1 MSKYITILESILFW
15 AGMTLILFIPLFMKF
30 PLVRIGGSFVSVR
43 TEDVLILLTYL
54 FWGAYLVLSGQIK
67 SFLKDKLN
75 QAFFVFFLIGAISA
89 FSGAFLTHTIS
100 TNLGILH
107 LARRIEILLF
117 LPFFASIIKTRRRA
131 YVLLGSLSLVVLLAS
146 FYALGQRYLRFPAV
160 STTNAELAQGVVYY
174 IQPFGRI
181 ISTFAGH
188 YDLAIFLVMAL
199 TIISSVI
206 FYFIQKKKMFF
217 VGWLGFLGALSGLVL
232 VMTAAR
238 LSFVA
243 AFVGIILALILAGK
257 KKFILVIFVLAAL
270 ALAYPSQLRDRFVST
285 FTVNILN
292 SWQSYIN
299 NRSTDGK
306 LNIPTLPQSG
316 SVGPPKE
323 ATDETVLTSP
333 DIAPGEPVDI
343 TDLGVYR
350 SFEIRIR
357 AEWPRAIRAFIK
369 NPFLGTGYSSIGLA
383 VDNDILRSLG
393 EVGILGTLAFFL
405 VIYETVKRIIAL
417 YRSQSGFV
425 KYLSGGVLAMIFA
438 FIVNA
443 LFIDVF
449 EASKTGSIFWM
460 VLGITLAL
468 GKLSKGKNAKAV

>member
-1 MSKYITILESILFW
+1 M
-15 AGMTLILFIPLFMKF
+15 
-30 PLVRIGGSFVSVR
+30 
-43 TEDVLILLTYL
+43 
-54 FWGAYLVLSGQIK
+54 
-67 SFLKDKLN
+67 
-75 QAFFVFFLIGAISA
+75 
-89 FSGAFLTHTIS
+89 THTIS

-117 LPFFASIIKTRRRA
+117 LPFFVSIIKSKRKA
-131 YVLLGSLSLVVLLAS
+131 YVLLGTLSLVVLLAS
-146 FYALGQRYLRFPAV
+146 LYALGQRYLHFPAV

-206 FYFIQKKKMFF
+206 FYFMQKKNMFY
-217 VGWLGFLGALSGLVL
+217 VAWLGFLGVLSGVVL

-243 AFVGIILALILAGK
+243 ALVGIILALILAGK
-257 KKFILVIFVLAAL
+257 KKFILVLFILVAL

-285 FTVNILN
+285 FTVNILR
-292 SWQSYIN
+292 SWQTYFNKS
-299 NRSTDGK
+299 STGTK
-306 LNIPTLPQSG
+306 LNIPTLPRG
-316 SVGPPKE
+316 TIRDPKD
-323 ATDETVLTSP
+323 ATDETALTSP
-333 DIAPGEPVDI
+333 DIVPGEPTDI

-369 NPFLGTGYSSIGLA
+369 NPLLGTGYSSVGLA
-383 VDNDILRSLG
+383 IDNDILRSLG
-393 EVGILGTLAFFL
+393 EVGILGTFAFFL
-405 VIYETVKRIIAL
+405 VIYETVKRIITI

-425 KYLSGGVLAMIFA
+425 KYLSGGTLAMIFA
-438 FIVNA
+438 FIVNS

-460 VLGITLAL
+460 ILGITLAL
-468 GKLSKGKNAKAV
+468 GKLSERKNDKAI

>member
-1 MSKYITILESILFW
+1 MSKLTTIMESILFW
-15 AGMTLILFIPLFMKF
+15 AGMTLVIFIPLFMKF

-54 FWGAYLVLSGQIK
+54 VWAGYLVLSGQIRD
-67 SFLKDKLN
+67 FLKDKLN
-75 QAFFVFFLIGAISA
+75 QAFLVFFLIGGISA
-89 FSGAFLTHTIS
+89 FSGTLLTHTTTSNIS
-100 TNLGILH
+100 ILH

-117 LPFFASIIKTRRRA
+117 LPFFASIVKSKRRA
-131 YVLLGSLSLVVLLAS
+131 YVLLGTFSVVVFLAS
-146 FYALGQRYLRFPAV
+146 LYALGQRYLSFPAV
-160 STTNAELAQGVVYY
+160 STTNAELAQGVIYY

-206 FYFIQKKKMFF
+206 FYFMQKKNMLY
-217 VGWLGFLGALSGLVL
+217 VGWLGFLGILSGVVL

-243 AFVGIILALILAGK
+243 AFGGIILALILAGK
-257 KKFILVIFVLAAL
+257 KKFILLIFVLAAL

-285 FTVNILN
+285 FTVNILK
-292 SWQSYIN
+292 SWQTYFNTS
-299 NRSTDGK
+299 STGSK
-306 LNIPTLPQSG
+306 LNIPTLPKF
-316 SVGPPKE
+316 GPVRQPKE
-323 ATDETVLTSP
+323 ASDETALTSP
-333 DIAPGEPVDI
+333 DIVPGEPVDI

-369 NPFLGTGYSSIGLA
+369 NPLLGTGYSSVGLA

-393 EVGILGTLAFFL
+393 EVGVLGTFAFFL
-405 VIYETVKRIIAL
+405 VIYETVKRIIII

-438 FIVNA
+438 FIVNS

-460 VLGITLAL
+460 ILGITLAL
-468 GKLSKGKNAKAV
+468 GKLSARKNDKAV

>member
-1 MSKYITILESILFW
+1 MPKLTTILENVLFW
-15 AGMTLILFIPLFMKF
+15 AGVSLVLFIPLFMKF
-30 PLVRIGGSFVSVR
+30 PLIKIGGSFVSVR

-54 FWGAYLVLSGQIK
+54 VWAGYLVLSGDIK

-75 QAFFVFFLIGAISA
+75 QAFFAFFLIGAISA

-100 TNLGILH
+100 VNLGILH
-107 LARRIEILLF
+107 LARRIEIVLF
-117 LPFFASIIKTRRRA
+117 LPFFASIIKTKRRA
-131 YVLLGSLSLVVLLAS
+131 YMLLGTFSIVIFLAC
-146 FYALGQRYLRFPAV
+146 FYALGQRYLGFPAV
-160 STTNAELAQGVVYY
+160 STTNAELAQGVIYY

-188 YDLAIFLVMAL
+188 YDLAIFLVMGL

-206 FYFIQKKKMFF
+206 FYFMQKKNMFY
-217 VGWLGFLGALSGLVL
+217 VGWLGFLGVLSGLVL

-243 AFVGIILALILAGK
+243 AFVGIVLALILAGK
-257 KKFILVIFVLAAL
+257 KKFILVLFVLAAL
-270 ALAYPSQLRDRFVST
+270 ALAYPSQLRERFVST
-285 FTVNILN
+285 FTVNILRSWEMYFSN
-292 SWQSYIN
+292 S
-299 NRSTDGK
+299 STGGG
-306 LNIPTLPQSG
+306 LNIPTLPQY
-316 SVGPPKE
+316 GPIRETKE
-323 ATDETVLTSP
+323 ATDETALTSP
-333 DIAPGEPVDI
+333 DIVPGEPVDI

-357 AEWPRAIRAFIK
+357 AEWPRAIRAFVK
-369 NPFLGTGYSSIGLA
+369 NPFLGTGYSSVGLA

-393 EVGILGTLAFFL
+393 EVGILGTFAFFL
-405 VIYETVKRIIAL
+405 VIYETIKRIIRI

-438 FIVNA
+438 FIVNS

-460 VLGITLAL
+460 ILGITLAL
-468 GKLSKGKNAKAV
+468 GKISGKNDKAI

>member
-1 MSKYITILESILFW
+1 MPKLTTILENVLFW
-15 AGMTLILFIPLFMKF
+15 AGVILVLFIPLFMKF
-30 PLVRIGGSFVSVR
+30 PLIKIGGSFVSVR

-54 FWGAYLVLSGQIK
+54 VWAGYLVLSGDIK

-100 TNLGILH
+100 VNLGVLH
-107 LARRIEILLF
+107 LARRIEIVLF
-117 LPFFASIIKTRRRA
+117 LPFFASIVKTKRRA
-131 YVLLGSLSLVVLLAS
+131 YVLLGTFSIVIFIAC
-146 FYALGQRYLRFPAV
+146 FYALGQRYLGFPAV
-160 STTNAELAQGVVYY
+160 STTNAELAQGVIYY

-188 YDLAIFLVMAL
+188 YDLAIFLVMGL

-206 FYFIQKKKMFF
+206 FYFMQKKNIFYI
-217 VGWLGFLGALSGLVL
+217 GWLGFLGVLSGLVL

-243 AFVGIILALILAGK
+243 AFVGIVLALILAGK
-257 KKFILVIFVLAAL
+257 KKFILVLFVLAAL
-270 ALAYPSQLRDRFVST
+270 ALAYPSQLRERFVST
-285 FTVNILN
+285 FTVNILRSWEMYFN
-292 SWQSYIN
+292 SGS
-299 NRSTDGK
+299 RGTT
-306 LNIPTLPQSG
+306 LNIPTLPKDRIRD
-316 SVGPPKE
+316 PKE
-323 ATDETVLTSP
+323 ATDETALTSP
-333 DIAPGEPVDI
+333 DIVPGEPVDI

-357 AEWPRAIRAFIK
+357 AEWPRAIRAFVK
-369 NPFLGTGYSSIGLA
+369 NPFLGTGYSSVGLA

-393 EVGILGTLAFFL
+393 EVGILGTFAFFL
-405 VIYETVKRIIAL
+405 VIYETVKRIIVI

-425 KYLSGGVLAMIFA
+425 KYLSGGVLAMTFA
-438 FIVNA
+438 FIVNS

-460 VLGITLAL
+460 ILGITLAL
-468 GKLSKGKNAKAV
+468 GKISGKNDKAI